1 MKVSTKIGLISSFV
15 LILFGVT
22 SCFKSKNFPLEP
34 IISNPQAIVTGDSA
48 TVSFDFTDG
57 DADIGL
63 DPADTTGIHAPDSFY
78 YYNIYL
84 EYFEKDDALGWVPGK
99 DVNGDD
105 VVFGYRIKPITVSE
119 NTEGISGRID
129 VSIEPTYRNH
139 LSPES
144 DTVKFKIVLIDRAL
158 NISNEI
164 ETAELIAE

>member
-1 MKVSTKIGLISSFV
+1 MKVKTKIGLISSFA
-15 LILFGVT
+15 LILFGIS

-34 IISNPQAIVTGDSA
+34 IISNPQAIVQGDSA
-48 TVSFDFTDG
+48 TVSFEFTDG
-57 DADIGL
+57 DADLGL
-63 DPADTTGIHAPDSFY
+63 EPSDTIGIHAPDSFY

-99 DVNGDD
+99 DLNGDD

-129 VSIEPTYRNH
+129 VSIEPTYRNN

-144 DTVKFKIVLIDRAL
+144 DTVRFNIRLIDRAL
-158 NISNEI
+158 NISNSL
-164 ETAELIAE
+164 ETPELIAQ

>member
-1 MKVSTKIGLISSFV
+1 MKVKTKIGLISSLL
-15 LILFGVT
+15 LILFGL
-22 SCFKSKNFPLEP
+22 SACFKSKNFAVEP
-34 IISNPQAIVTGDSA
+34 IISNPQSTVQGDSA

-63 DPADTTGIHAPDSFY
+63 DPSDTVGVHAPDSFF

-84 EYFEKDDALGWVPGK
+84 EYFEKDDVLGWVAGK
-99 DVNGDD
+99 DLNGDD
-105 VVFGYRIKPITVSE
+105 VVFGYRIKPISVSE

-144 DTVKFKIVLIDRAL
+144 DTVKFKITLIDRAL
-158 NISNEI
+158 NVSNSL
-164 ETAELIAE
+164 ETAELIAQ

>member
-1 MKVSTKIGLISSFV
+1 MKVKTKIGLISSLV
-15 LILFGVT
+15 LILFVVS
-22 SCFKSKNFPLEP
+22 SCFKSKNFPDEP
-34 IISNPQAIVTGDSA
+34 IISNPQSIVQGDSA

-63 DPADTTGIHAPDSFY
+63 DPSDTNGVHSPDSFY

-84 EYFEKDDALGWVPGK
+84 DYYEKDDNLGWIPGK
-99 DVNGDD
+99 DLDGND

-129 VSIEPTYRNH
+129 VSIEPTYRNN

-144 DTVKFKIVLIDRAL
+144 DTVKFKIRLIDRAL
-158 NISNEI
+158 NISNSL
-164 ETAELIAE
+164 ETGELIAQ